1 MMKLVIT
8 SEGEQIRQAFLK
20 ESLAQKKKEAEATM
34 NESMRS
40 LNEYTMGT
48 ISNAQK
54 LINGMPDMATM
65 SPGRNRNNEY
75 KSFLNGGST
84 NQSPRPGGGSFAFID
99 KQSRGG
105 SMIPQTSR
113 PGGGITGLG
122 PIREINVAK
131 P

>member
-20 ESLAQKKKEAEATM
+20 ESLAQKKKEAEAAM

-54 LINGMPDMATM
+54 LINGMPDMATL
-65 SPGRNRNNEY
+65 SPGRNGNNEY

-84 NQSPRPGGGSFAFID
+84 N
-99 KQSRGG
+99 
-105 SMIPQTSR
+105 
-113 PGGGITGLG
+113 
-122 PIREINVAK
+122 
-131 P
+131 